1 MPLLWISCGQ
11 ELWTSVEKTGRC
23 GKNAGEKNGEEGA
36 PSEKEE
42 GKGRQREV
50 IHTDLHNVDKVI
62 PGYPLVDREK
72 SVEKTGVFSWKTR
85 KICGGRQRRGDF
97 IRRTLEKREKVCYNH
112 GMDHRPD
119 INRAQALFE
128 EHGEVF
134 SAFRRLLLEYNG
146 RYNLTAITEEKE
158 VSIKHFLDSLAGEP
172 LFPASAR
179 VLEVGSGAGFPSVP
193 LMLARPDLCFTLLE
207 STGKKCDFLK
217 VAAREFAL
225 SCTVC
230 HVRAEDAGKE
240 ADFRERFDV
249 CCARAVARLNTLLEY
264 CLPFVREGGVFLAY
278 KGSGA
283 EEELAEAKHA
293 LSVLGGGEVKLYPY
307 TLPDGMG
314 ERTIVA
320 VKKIRRTPLKY
331 PRGRGKERSDPL

>member
-1 MPLLWISCGQ
+1 M
-11 ELWTSVEKTGRC
+11 
-23 GKNAGEKNGEEGA
+23 
-36 PSEKEE
+36 
-42 GKGRQREV
+42 
-50 IHTDLHNVDKVI
+50 
-62 PGYPLVDREK
+62 
-72 SVEKTGVFSWKTR
+72 
-85 KICGGRQRRGDF
+85 
-97 IRRTLEKREKVCYNH
+97 CYNED
-112 GMDHRPD
+112 MDHRPD
-119 INRAQALFE
+119 INRAQALYE